1 MSALD
6 PLVTA
11 HPLTGA
17 FRPVTPDLLAQAYL
31 VPLPDTPD
39 IAALLA
45 ARDAPWADSLAVAPA
60 ETIAAVRRGLRQ
72 IASATAR
79 ITPDEV
85 DLSRLDPASRLH
97 RHVSALTALWCDHP
111 EVLPDDLR
119 IAAHVIAAAPADAL
133 EPLPLVSAA
142 PLAFATPAER
152 GLQAALIA
160 HHGLAEDDRRAAWAD
175 RQAPLSGGGP
185 VGSSLN
191 RVQQGLTGGGV
202 LPGPLDESLRFVAL
216 RDVAEEAAFAAARAQ
231 ALIDGGE
238 RPQDIGLLVPDEA
251 PCHLHLDR
259 AFRDLV
265 LPLSGLP
272 RPPQRRD
279 VAGETLLHLLL
290 CLQRPAPAMALA
302 SLYISPLMPWPA
314 ATGRALAGE
323 VMRGRFEPNISKE
336 LKGRAR
342 DLFARL
348 RREAGDSG
356 KALRAA
362 LETAIGLLGNLPD
375 QQDDVLRLRAG
386 AVRLWP
392 LLQGPE
398 EPDWPRLLALVTP
411 ETPEPPPTETFVE
424 GVTVITE
431 TALPWRPVRHL
442 IALGMSGNRWP
453 RPVPTSPFFLDSE
466 LVRLRALT
474 GLQIE
479 TRGDMLRLRL
489 ERLRRQVLAATGTLT
504 LTRPVFAADGTR
516 EAPAPALSLIAR
528 TILLGD
534 KPVEDAEVLIHDLRD
549 AGPQDWPCAHR
560 AIPPLASPLVLP
572 PGGALSVDRD
582 LLSVRRDD
590 DGRMRPQS
598 PSRLE
603 TLLVSPLAWALAEF
617 GAEETLWAPEGLDVM
632 LAGTLAHDVLEH
644 MFPKDTALPDPEA
657 IAAALPGHLSRA
669 IRRHAP
675 FLQRAIWEVERQGL
689 ARDIRTAALAWRD
702 TLAALGAEVIDNEL
716 WLIGEGLDI
725 RLRGRADCLLR
736 LPDGTLL
743 VVDHKKSGT
752 TRRRKR
758 MEAGWDLQV
767 ALYRAMLLR
776 PEPTGGVLD
785 KALEAAPAIGVAYHL
800 MNDQGVLTHGI
811 ELPEGTV
818 SVLPGEV
825 SDQAEALLAA
835 RLAEVGAGLI
845 RLNGED
851 DRTWF
856 DKTGGVTAYALDAS
870 PLIARTLGPGLSL
883 PDTAPDTAP
892 DMTEDV
898 ADA

>member
-17 FRPVTPDLLAQAYL
+17 FRSVTPDLLAQTYL
-31 VPLPDTPD
+31 VPLADPPDLG
-39 IAALLA
+39 ALLA
-45 ARDAPWADSLAVAPA
+45 SRDAPWSESLAVAPA
-60 ETIAAVRRGLRQ
+60 ETIAAIRRGLRQ
-72 IASATAR
+72 IASATGR

-85 DLSRLDPASRLH
+85 DLSRLDPGSRLH
-97 RHVSALTALWCDHP
+97 RHVAALTALWRDHP
-111 EVLPDDLR
+111 EGLPEDLR
-119 IAAHVIAAAPADAL
+119 IAAHVIAAGPGDTL

-142 PLAFATPAER
+142 PPAFATPAER

-160 HHGLAEDDRRAAWAD
+160 HHGLAEDDQRAAWAD
-175 RQAPLSGGGP
+175 RQAPLAGGGP
-185 VGSSLN
+185 VGSSLH

-202 LPGPLDESLRFVAL
+202 LPGPLDDSLQFVAL

-231 ALIDGGE
+231 ALIDAGQ
-238 RPQDIGLLVPDEA
+238 RPQDIGLLVPDETA
-251 PCHLHLDR
+251 CHLHLDR
-259 AFRDLV
+259 AFRDLG

-314 ATGRALAGE
+314 ATGRALADE
-323 VMRGRFEPNISKE
+323 VMNGRFEPNIAKA
-336 LKGRAR
+336 LTGRAR
-342 DLFARL
+342 DLFALL

-356 KALRAA
+356 AALRSA
-362 LETAIGLLGNLPD
+362 LETAIGLLGSQPE
-375 QQDDVLRLRAG
+375 QQDDAMRLRAG
-386 AVRLWP
+386 AARLWP

-411 ETPEPPPTETFVE
+411 ETPEPPPSETFVE

-431 TALPWRPVRHL
+431 AALPSRPVRHL

-453 RPVPTSPFFLDSE
+453 RPVPSSPFLLDSE
-466 LVRLRALT
+466 LVQLRALT
-474 GLQIE
+474 GLAVE

-528 TILLGD
+528 TILQDD

-549 AGPQDWPCAHR
+549 AGPEHWPCAHR
-560 AIPPLASPLVLP
+560 AIPPKASPLALP
-572 PGGALSVDRD
+572 PAGILSLDRD
-582 LLSVRRDD
+582 LLSVRRDE

-603 TLLVSPLAWALAEF
+603 TLLVSPLAWALAAF
-617 GAEETLWAPEGLDVM
+617 GAEETLWAPEGLNVM

-644 MFPKDTALPDPEA
+644 LFPKDTALPDPETV
-657 IAAALPGHLSRA
+657 AAAVPGHLARA

-689 ARDIRTAALAWRD
+689 VRDIRTAALAWRD

-716 WLIGEGLDI
+716 WLSGEGLGI
-725 RLRGRADCLLR
+725 RLHGRADCLLR
-736 LPDGTLL
+736 LPDGALL

-776 PEPTGGVLD
+776 PEPTGAVLD
-785 KALEAAPAIGVAYHL
+785 EALKAAPAIGVAYHL

-811 ELPEGTV
+811 DLPEGIA
-818 SVLPGEV
+818 SVLEGEV

-845 RLNGED
+845 RLNGEA
-851 DRTWF
+851 DRSWF
-856 DKTGGVTAYALDAS
+856 DKAGAIAAYALDAS
-870 PLIARTLGPGLSL
+870 PLIARTLRPGLSL
-883 PDTAPDTAP
+883 PLDAPDE
-892 DMTEDV
+892 TEEEE